1 MSAQT
6 LMWAIVRDSR
16 VVCEW
21 QWATS
26 HIIPPA
32 HTLGDS
38 ITNQF
43 IEMKF
48 EHLVV
53 INDPLNPLIE
63 PLMPTQLW
71 RGLVL
76 RARAPKLF
84 VPWLDDCD
92 IIVNAPDRLKR
103 VLRYGDVTI
112 RDQVQFEP
120 EQLVKYD
127 IPAQNDI
134 PASTLTMH
142 IEAPGADALTVRF
155 SYEDDVDEVAGSMDA
170 FYNEFRRS
178 AYQEAD
184 IDTVRIIRELAADG
198 RFDSAES

>member
-1 MSAQT
+1 
-6 LMWAIVRDSR
+6 
-16 VVCEW
+16 
-21 QWATS
+21 
-26 HIIPPA
+26 
-32 HTLGDS
+32 
-38 ITNQF
+38 
-43 IEMKF
+43 MKF

-63 PLMPTQLW
+63 PLTRTQLW

-92 IIVNAPDRLKR
+92 IVDNAPDSLKR
-103 VLRYGDVTI
+103 ALRYGEVTI
-112 RDQVQFEP
+112 RDQVRFEP
-120 EQLVKYD
+120 EQLIRYE

-134 PASTLTMH
+134 PASTLLMR

-155 SYEDDVDEVAGSMDA
+155 SYEAGVEDVAGSMDA

-184 IDTVRIIRELAADG
+184 IDTVRIIRELAAEG
-198 RFDSAES
+198 RFDSTAS